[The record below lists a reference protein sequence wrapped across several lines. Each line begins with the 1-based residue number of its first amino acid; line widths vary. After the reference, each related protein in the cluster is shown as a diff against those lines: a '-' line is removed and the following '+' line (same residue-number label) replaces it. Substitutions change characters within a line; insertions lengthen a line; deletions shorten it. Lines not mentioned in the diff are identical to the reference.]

1 MTGSGMEIS
10 ITGDSQ
16 FGLDLED
23 NNTDGLYSLFL
34 SPFGGTNTFRV
45 EQLTALTTAK
55 PAGAGNTGTVDD
67 NSGIGGKPLT
77 DVPNGSLGL

>member
-45 EQLTALTTAK
+45 EQLTTLTTAK

-77 DVPNGSLGL
+77 EVANGALGL